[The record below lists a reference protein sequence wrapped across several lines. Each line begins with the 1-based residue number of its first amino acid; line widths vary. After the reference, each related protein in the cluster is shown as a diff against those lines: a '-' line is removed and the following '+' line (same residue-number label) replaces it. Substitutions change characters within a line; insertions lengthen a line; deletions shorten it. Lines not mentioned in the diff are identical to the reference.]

1 MLRTGSLEI
10 FLRRRYIC
18 SAMSTTVRN
27 GIRREVLRYLQSCD
41 EPVSI
46 SSMAGE
52 LQNRP
57 GLKSLR
63 DSDLRAVVQP
73 MIVTGTLSYAP
84 GLKIKLGDANR

>member
-1 MLRTGSLEI
+1 
-10 FLRRRYIC
+10 
-18 SAMSTTVRN
+18 MSTTVRN
-27 GIRREVLRYLQSCD
+27 GIRREVLRYLRNCD

-52 LQNRP
+52 LQTRP
-57 GLKSLR
+57 GLQSLR

-73 MIVTGTLSYAP
+73 MIVTGTLRYTP